1 MSWASKTQIAT
12 SLSVAGTEQFSSSF
26 TLSPG
31 ESAQVQVKGDFPAS
45 PTDDLLIKVYGTLD
59 DSSEEWD
66 KAPLMQFRLS
76 KGTDP
81 NVISFLIQGFY
92 KARLGFI
99 RSGSTD
105 TITTDAW
112 IRKDGISL

>member
-12 SLSVAGTEQFSSSF
+12 SVSVAGTEQYSSAFSLNS
-26 TLSPG
+26 G
-31 ESAQVQVKGDFPAS
+31 ETAHVQVKGDFPAT

-66 KAPLMQFRLS
+66 KAPIMQFRLD

-81 NVISFLIQGFY
+81 NVVSFLLQGFY